1 MCQISGNLTAAS
13 FGGISQAARKARL
26 PVFAFQ
32 KSQAQGGAAVT
43 LARDYFDAGREAA
56 LVAVRIMRG
65 ESPARIPIQSFT
77 KTTLM
82 INRAAAR
89 AVGLNIPQS
98 VMKRNPEMIGN

>member
-1 MCQISGNLTAAS
+1 M
-13 FGGISQAARKARL
+13 
-26 PVFAFQ
+26 
-32 KSQAQGGAAVT
+32 T
-43 LARDYFDAGREAA
+43 LARDYYDAGRAAA
-56 LVAVRIMRG
+56 LMAVRILRG